1 MDVMKVIKI
10 LESWGIDLKKI
21 VNEGGLAR
29 NRSNIFDLIPNIG
42 ETLGKVGLTTDD
54 LQEMLDDSGIDLVMV
69 ARVFAY
75 LKLGVDPMN
84 PSGARATDPGF
95 DQDTLEERVE
105 GPLYLLRNYEQTL
118 TNWFLLFG
126 YDVDYNLWGL

>member
-1 MDVMKVIKI
+1 
-10 LESWGIDLKKI
+10 
-21 VNEGGLAR
+21 
-29 NRSNIFDLIPNIG
+29 
-42 ETLGKVGLTTDD
+42 
-54 LQEMLDDSGIDLVMV
+54 MLDDSGIDLVMV

>member
-1 MDVMKVIKI
+1 MTEKLRRNASWLIWLWFI
-10 LESWGIDLKKI
+10 LLAILFTRPLISRMSSEVAGEVGDNIYFIWMIGWVKKA
-21 VNEGGLAR
+21 L
-29 NRSNIFDLIPNIG
+29 F
-42 ETLGKVGLTTDD
+42 
-54 LQEMLDDSGIDLVMV
+54 
-69 ARVFAY
+69 
-75 LKLGVDPMN
+75 KLGVDPMN